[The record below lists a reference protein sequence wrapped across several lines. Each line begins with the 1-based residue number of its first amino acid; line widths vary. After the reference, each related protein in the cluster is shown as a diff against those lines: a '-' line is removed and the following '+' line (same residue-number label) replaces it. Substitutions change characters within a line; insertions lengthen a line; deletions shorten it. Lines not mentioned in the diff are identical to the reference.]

1 MHYRLRQEPKI
12 RRVVGVRDA
21 VDQARVDAGGGEDGG
36 KLGMDVHGVNKRV
49 ATTVVPSFPTHK

>member
-1 MHYRLRQEPKI
+1 
-12 RRVVGVRDA
+12 
-21 VDQARVDAGGGEDGG
+21 VDAGGGEDGG